1 MLLPDSIVSWE
12 LQCNVILHCI
22 TSCTLENFHL
32 QCSSMFSL
40 VYYGF
45 CLVFTILCYGFYF
58 LLTIFLAIAPLRGG
72 TLLLT
77 TKLSSILSFL
87 KKVAPDYFSI
97 LKYCRKFW
105 CDVLRNLIPLVQFK
119 NVKNT
124 LGGMLLLVK
133 IKVFSLQLYWK

>member
-45 CLVFTILCYGFYF
+45 YL

-133 IKVFSLQLYWK
+133 IKAFSLQLY

>member
-45 CLVFTILCYGFYF
+45 YL

-133 IKVFSLQLYWK
+133 IKAFSLQLYWK